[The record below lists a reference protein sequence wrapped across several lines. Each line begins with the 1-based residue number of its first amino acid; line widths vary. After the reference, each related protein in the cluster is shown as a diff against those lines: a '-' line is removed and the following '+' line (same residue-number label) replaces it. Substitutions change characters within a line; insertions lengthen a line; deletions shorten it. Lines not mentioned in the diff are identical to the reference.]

1 MTSRMVVAYGAMAAL
16 ALMISGVVAA
26 RAAVQNCLS
35 TRSAASTAPTGC
47 IISTPQ
53 GYRMPQSTGG
63 SATNGAAWGC
73 VATDGVA
80 RARGR
85 SWGYPNRTS
94 ASYGALSA
102 CAKRGTSC
110 RVVSCNASVHSNYN
124 RTLPLAT
131 CIASGRDG

>member
-26 RAAVQNCLS
+26 RAAVQNCS
-35 TRSAASTAPTGC
+35 IYPERCQYGANGVYYFY
-47 IISTPQ
+47 PQ

-85 SWGYPNRTS
+85 SWGYPNKTS

-110 RVVSCNASVHSNYN
+110 RVVSCNASVHSNYESYVAFSN
-124 RTLPLAT
+124 VHR
-131 CIASGRDG
+131 